1 MTPLCDQLHT
11 VSKATAV
18 GERTCMFIKMLGYS
32 EVISNAKYWAVQ
44 ICLHRPLR
52 LDKWG
57 LLREQGFDVHF
68 LLFSRPLT
76 GVEGYVECRYDDQR
90 QQGGESHT
98 TNDHPR
104 HTGPELGA

>member
-44 ICLHRPLR
+44 ICLHRPIR
-52 LDKWG
+52 LDK
-57 LLREQGFDVHF
+57 
-68 LLFSRPLT
+68 
-76 GVEGYVECRYDDQR
+76 
-90 QQGGESHT
+90 
-98 TNDHPR
+98 
-104 HTGPELGA
+104 